1 MLSIDVKFLRARYFL
16 NLIFCCELDLSFQP
30 PFLDGSAGKARL
42 SFINFF
48 QPLFF
53 YLCKGGRQGV
63 EDKVFTEEDWAAD
76 EGVSPYEKSK
86 KRAEKAAWE
95 LVEKLPGYNLLTFLK
110 KAFIISKKL
119 SHAISGESGPSYHG
133 LSLIDLKCI

>member
-1 MLSIDVKFLRARYFL
+1 MTKFV
-16 NLIFCCELDLSFQP
+16 I
-30 PFLDGSAGKARL
+30 SAAIPWWKRRESSA
-42 SFINFF
+42 FIHQFF

-95 LVEKLPGYNLLTFLK
+95 LVEKLPGYNLLTF
-110 KAFIISKKL
+110 
-119 SHAISGESGPSYHG
+119 
-133 LSLIDLKCI
+133 